1 VGDRRVR
8 GSCEGYGAGVAERLF
23 LFLQL
28 EYPWELGPPD
38 GRYLLRGG
46 PEREPEHVVV
56 LSTVGA
62 ARRVEGMLRGRRRTR
77 PHPVACEPEPTPVT
91 VTRATVI
98 DPEAVASDAQAQ
110 AWLRALDPERETLA
124 ATDVLGRVLHAYR
137 IATADPYIHE
147 PSPARALAIRAG
159 WGEGEQVADGHW
171 RQALELPWREPRLR
185 RHAALRP
192 QERLS
197 VLLSARE
204 EPLLCEELA
213 LRARR
218 DLDQGRLAHAH
229 VELRSAYAAALTELD
244 GEARP
249 DLAPRV
255 AELREL
261 SASLVPA
268 SDYNASLAAPTDTPT
283 QRDPHPDEQT
293 VRHALERLEAALRAR
308 TAAGLPSNPA
318 TSG

>member
-1 VGDRRVR
+1 
-8 GSCEGYGAGVAERLF
+8 VAERLF
-23 LFLQL
+23 LFVQL
-28 EYPWELGPPD
+28 EFPWELGPPD

-77 PHPVACEPEPTPVT
+77 PHPVASEPEPTPVI

-98 DPEAVASDAQAQ
+98 DPGAVASDAQAQ
-110 AWLRALDPERETLA
+110 SWLRALDPERETRA
-124 ATDVLGRVLHAYR
+124 ATDVLGRMLHAYR

-147 PSPARALAIRAG
+147 PSPARALTIRAG

-171 RQALELPWREPRLR
+171 RQALELPWKEPRTR
-185 RHAALRP
+185 RRVAALRP
-192 QERLS
+192 QERLT

-204 EPLLCEELA
+204 EALLCEELA

-218 DLDQGRLAHAH
+218 DLDQGRLAHAR
-229 VELRSAYAAALTELD
+229 VELQSAYAAALAELD
-244 GEARP
+244 DKGRP

-261 SASLVPA
+261 SASIAPPSDHDASHVAQPEATQQEAPHVP
-268 SDYNASLAAPTDTPT
+268 DK
-283 QRDPHPDEQT
+283 QT
-293 VRHALERLEAALRAR
+293 LRHALERLEAALRAR
-308 TAAGLPSNPA
+308 TAAGFTDELRP
-318 TSG
+318 G

>member
-1 VGDRRVR
+1 
-8 GSCEGYGAGVAERLF
+8 VAERLF
-23 LFLQL
+23 LFVQL
-28 EYPWELGPPD
+28 EFPWELGPPD
-38 GRYLLRGG
+38 GRYLLRGR

-56 LSTVGA
+56 LNTLGA

-77 PHPVACEPEPTPVT
+77 PHPVAPEPEPTPVAL
-91 VTRATVI
+91 TRATVI

-124 ATDVLGRVLHAYR
+124 ATEVLGRVLHAYR

-171 RQALELPWREPRLR
+171 RQAMALPWREPRAHR
-185 RHAALRP
+185 RVAALRP

-197 VLLSARE
+197 VLLGARE
-204 EPLLCEELA
+204 EALLCEELA

-218 DLDQGRLAHAH
+218 DLDQGRLAHAR
-229 VELRSAYAAALTELD
+229 VELRSAYTAAVSELESE
-244 GEARP
+244 GRP

-261 SASLVPA
+261 SRDIVPQ
-268 SDYNASLAAPTDTPT
+268 SDPATPT
-283 QRDPHPDEQT
+283 SRLADEQA

-308 TAAGLPSNPA
+308 SAAGFGTEPN
-318 TSG
+318 G

>member
-1 VGDRRVR
+1 
-8 GSCEGYGAGVAERLF
+8 VAERLF
-23 LFLQL
+23 LFVQL
-28 EYPWELGPPD
+28 EFPWELGPPD

-56 LSTVGA
+56 LNTVGA

-77 PHPVACEPEPTPVT
+77 PHPVAPEPEPTPVT
-91 VTRATVI
+91 VTCATVI
-98 DPEAVASDAQAQ
+98 DPEAVATDAQAQ
-110 AWLRALDPERETLA
+110 AWLRALDPERETRA
-124 ATDVLGRVLHAYR
+124 AADVLGRVLHAYR

-147 PSPARALAIRAG
+147 PSPARALAVRAG

-171 RQALELPWREPRLR
+171 RHALELPWREPRAR
-185 RHAALRP
+185 RRVAALRP
-192 QERLS
+192 QERLT

-218 DLDQGRLAHAH
+218 DLDQGRLLHAH
-229 VELRSAYAAALTELD
+229 VELQSAYAAALTELD
-244 GEARP
+244 GENRP

-261 SASLVPA
+261 SASIAPPA
-268 SDYNASLAAPTDTPT
+268 KPEGQA
-283 QRDPHPDEQT
+283 

-308 TAAGLPSNPA
+308 TATGFAES
-318 TSG
+318 

>member
-1 VGDRRVR
+1 M
-8 GSCEGYGAGVAERLF
+8 AERLF
-23 LFLQL
+23 LFVQL
-28 EYPWELGPPD
+28 EFPWELGPPD

-62 ARRVEGMLRGRRRTR
+62 ARRVEGVLRGRRRTR
-77 PHPVACEPEPTPVT
+77 PHPVAPQPEPTSVAI
-91 VTRATVI
+91 TRATVI

-110 AWLRALDPERETLA
+110 AWLRALEPERETLA

-147 PSPARALAIRAG
+147 PSPARAVAIRAG

-171 RQALELPWREPRLR
+171 RQALALPWRGPRAR
-185 RHAALRP
+185 RRVAALRP

-218 DLDQGRLAHAH
+218 DLDQGRLAHAR
-229 VELRSAYAAALTELD
+229 VELQSAFAAALAELD

-261 SASLVPA
+261 SASIAPPA
-268 SDYNASLAAPTDTPT
+268 DHEALLAATPNAP
-283 QRDPHPDEQT
+283 REREAHRVPDEQS

-308 TAAGLPSNPA
+308 TATGFGGEPPPGQPPAG
-318 TSG
+318 

>member
-1 VGDRRVR
+1 VA
-8 GSCEGYGAGVAERLF
+8 GSREGYGAGVAERLF
-23 LFLQL
+23 LFVQF
-28 EYPWELGPPD
+28 EFPWELGPPD

-56 LSTVGA
+56 LGTVGA

-77 PHPVACEPEPTPVT
+77 PHPVAPEPAPTPVAL
-91 VTRATVI
+91 TRATVI

-124 ATDVLGRVLHAYR
+124 ASDVLGRVLHAYR

-171 RQALELPWREPRLR
+171 RQAMELPWREPRER
-185 RHAALRP
+185 RRVAALRP

-197 VLLSARE
+197 VLLGARE
-204 EPLLCEELA
+204 EALLCEELA

-218 DLDQGRLAHAH
+218 DLDQGRLAHAR
-229 VELRSAYAAALTELD
+229 VELQSAYTAALTELESED
-244 GEARP
+244 RP
-249 DLAPRV
+249 DLAPRL

-261 SASLVPA
+261 SAGI
-268 SDYNASLAAPTDTPT
+268 APPT
-283 QRDPHPDEQT
+283 KPDDQA

-308 TAAGLPSNPA
+308 TATGFRES
-318 TSG
+318 

>member
-1 VGDRRVR
+1 MD
-8 GSCEGYGAGVAERLF
+8 ERLF
-23 LFLQL
+23 LFVQL
-28 EYPWELGPPD
+28 EFPWELGPPD

-56 LSTVGA
+56 LGTVGA
-62 ARRVEGMLRGRRRTR
+62 ARRVEGMLSGRRRTR
-77 PHPVACEPEPTPVT
+77 PHQVSPEPEPTPVA

-110 AWLRALDPERETLA
+110 AWLRALGPERETLA

-147 PSPARALAIRAG
+147 PSPARAVAIRAG

-171 RQALELPWREPRLR
+171 RQALELPWREPRGR
-185 RHAALRP
+185 RVAALRP

-204 EPLLCEELA
+204 APLLCEELA
-213 LRARR
+213 PRGRR
-218 DLDQGRLAHAH
+218 DLHQGRLAHAR
-229 VELRSAYAAALTELD
+229 VEVQSAYIAALTELESE
-244 GEARP
+244 GRP

-261 SASLVPA
+261 SASI
-268 SDYNASLAAPTDTPT
+268 AAPTD
-283 QRDPHPDEQT
+283 RG
-293 VRHALERLEAALRAR
+293 VRLAAQPVASTRLEARSVPDQHA
-308 TAAGLPSNPA
+308 
-318 TSG
+318 